1 MACPACPFVAIV
13 CLVRLAQQTNK
24 QVSLCA
30 FVRISFICI
39 MTAVQLMQKLIK
51 IFPRVYMC
59 VCLQ

>member
-1 MACPACPFVAIV
+1 MSFCGH
-13 CLVRLAQQTNK
+13 CLLSAFGPTNK
-24 QVSLCA
+24 QTSISVCA